1 MILVDTSVLID
12 YFRGA
17 ERPHCHAFQW
27 ILDGSLPFGINAHIY
42 QELLQG
48 TRLDQEYEKLKTYL
62 DSQVFY
68 QFQNPLESHAQAA
81 QIYRRCRKSG
91 YSGVSTI
98 DCLIAQTAIENDLW
112 LLHHDSDFEKI
123 AKVAPLK
130 LFSDWLGGNAF
141 SGGET
146 DDRPE

>member
-1 MILVDTSVLID
+1 ME
-12 YFRGA
+12 GA
-17 ERPHCHAFQW
+17 V
-27 ILDGSLPFGINAHIY
+27 PFGINADIY

-48 TRLDQEYEKLKTYL
+48 TRTDREFEQLKTYL
-62 DSQVFY
+62 NSQVMY
-68 QFQNPLESHAQAA
+68 GLLNSLESHAQAA
-81 QIYRRCRKSG
+81 RIYRRCRKAGFSG
-91 YSGVSTI
+91 ASTI

-112 LLHHDSDFEKI
+112 LLHHDPDFEKI

-130 LFSDWLGGNAF
+130 LFSDWLEVKAF